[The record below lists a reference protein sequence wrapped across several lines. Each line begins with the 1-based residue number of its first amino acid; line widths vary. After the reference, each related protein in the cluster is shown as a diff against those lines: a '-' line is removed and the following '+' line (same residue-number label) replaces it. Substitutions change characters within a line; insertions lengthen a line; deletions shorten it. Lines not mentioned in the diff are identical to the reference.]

1 MTLHGG
7 CFSTLMGVRHLPP
20 PLDFTAS
27 RPFGESGSPYEYIP
41 AASPRQV
48 RVLLAGD
55 HAVLRASL
63 KTMLELDPEIK
74 VVGEA
79 VDDCETVKMARRLRP
94 DVLLIDLDM
103 HLCDCDDFEALA
115 EISRGQLAKSII
127 ALTIHDDLSR
137 SAAARSAGVYLLL
150 EKGVPYKQLI
160 GAVRLASANI
170 QRR

>member
-20 PLDFTAS
+20 PLDFTPTRLFAET
-27 RPFGESGSPYEYIP
+27 GAPYEYIP

-48 RVLLAGD
+48 RVLVAGD

-79 VDDCETVKMARRLRP
+79 ADGCEAIKMSRKMRP
-94 DVLLIDLDM
+94 DVLLVDLDM
-103 HLCDCDDFEALA
+103 HLCDCDDFEVLA
-115 EISRGQLAKSII
+115 EISRGQLAGSII
-127 ALTIHDDLSR
+127 ALTIHDDAQR

-160 GAVRLASANI
+160 GAVRLASA
-170 QRR
+170 QVYKR